1 MSTAAAKLS
10 SGRARVIDGGA
21 ARTARLARLEASDR
35 SRLPPA
41 ADRAEW
47 KPEGKVDEAE
57 ERRPAVRTWNR
68 VGARVEHALFALM
81 LGAIVGVWLA
91 KALVP

>member
-1 MSTAAAKLS
+1 MSTAAAKLV
-10 SGRARVIDGGA
+10 SGRATAIDGGA
-21 ARTARLARLEASDR
+21 GRTARLEASDR
-35 SRLPPA
+35 PRLPPA

-57 ERRPAVRTWNR
+57 ERRPAVRTCNR
-68 VGARVEHALFALM
+68 VSARVEHALFALM